1 MLAVE
6 HLQMLFTDPTI
17 TKQDR
22 LDNVKVP
29 PYTSNFQGRILYKEL
44 NTAGIKY
51 RNLCEF
57 RSNLQKYV
65 KLNPVRLSAVK
76 NFVCC

>member
-1 MLAVE
+1 MLAFE

-29 PYTSNFQGRILYKEL
+29 PYTSNFQGRI
-44 NTAGIKY
+44 
-51 RNLCEF
+51 
-57 RSNLQKYV
+57 
-65 KLNPVRLSAVK
+65 
-76 NFVCC
+76 